1 MSKVTRRSGV
11 DAWIHN
17 GPDVGDSPPPH
28 DTRAPRVPTAESHRM
43 ILLEIAAV
51 AALAPLLALLFEW
64 WDRRTIAKRNAL
76 IARLS
81 ARHAR
86 CSERT
91 AAQDPTDES

>member
-1 MSKVTRRSGV
+1 
-11 DAWIHN
+11 
-17 GPDVGDSPPPH
+17 
-28 DTRAPRVPTAESHRM
+28 M

-86 CSERT
+86 CSKET
-91 AAQDPTDES
+91 AAQDPPDQS